1 MKLVINSSFK
11 MLPQRTGLSLQS
23 PLRPLSVLVFHLLL
37 THSLGGQS
45 QMIGLSQPIV
55 ALVGDDIIL
64 PCHLEPAED
73 VSAMTLE
80 WTRPD
85 LNSIAVFV
93 WRAGKDLVHVKDPS
107 YTGRTSLFTD
117 GLKHGNISLK
127 LSKVK
132 LSDEGRY
139 QCYVADLSKGSLVE
153 LVVASGA
160 ASYPVITLSGIN
172 EATRG
177 VMLDCRSEGWYPE
190 PEVLWLDGEGNL
202 LSAGPPETVR
212 GPDDLYT
219 VSSRVT
225 VEKRHSNSF
234 TCRVQQK
241 KTNQTREAHISI
253 SNDFFNVQSS
263 SVHVITGLAV
273 SLAVWIIMFILLL
286 LFVLWKWRLNRI
298 KTKRNCRDQ
307 TEKGE
312 KKNCSETNKTVDQC
326 VTEER
331 ERETLMPHETVEME
345 VLKGNGQK
353 KSKHF
358 KKKRSEQQLQEEQK
372 KEVQTLKEEL
382 QTKKIEIETKGAELQ
397 QLHEEKKRNDNELQ
411 SLKEE
416 LENKELER
424 TRNTRSIF
432 SLPLSPSQED
442 QQKKEVETLK
452 KKLENQQKE
461 SDANIKEFE
470 DKEAEVQQLQDQIQ
484 RMETNLQTQME
495 SNNME
500 LERSRAAPVRSSS
513 SGFKWQIVSRQKIQ
527 DEQQRRH
534 ESENRVQTLEEEMK
548 TKNRELQDEQHR
560 RHQAEP
566 EVQMKGNELQDNTSM
581 LKGNQADIHSQLLQE
596 TQRRKDAQREVEKLK
611 NDLESQKKEFNKQ
624 LYDEQQ
630 KKQQGVEK
638 DPEELV
644 TKNLE
649 MEDKSSSASQSSTT
663 EPLIV
668 VEVNQKGKNIHL
680 INKSHQDQPL
690 GGWRC
695 LATVVVADF

>member
-1 MKLVINSSFK
+1 

-37 THSLGGQS
+37 TQSCRGQS
-45 QMIGLSQPIV
+45 QLIGPLQPII

-80 WTRPD
+80 WTRSD

-139 QCYVADLSKGSLVE
+139 QCYVPKLNKESFVE
-153 LVVASGA
+153 LVVGS
-160 ASYPVITLSGIN
+160 ASYPVITLAGID
-172 EATRG
+172 EATGG
-177 VMLDCRSEGWYPE
+177 VMLACRSEGWYPE

-241 KTNQTREAHISI
+241 NTNQTREAHISI

-263 SVHVITGLAV
+263 SVPVNTGLAV

-286 LFVLWKWRLNRI
+286 LFVVLKWRQNRI
-298 KTKRNCRDQ
+298 KTKRSCGDQ

-312 KKNCSETNKTVDQC
+312 KKKHSKTNKSEDQC

-331 ERETLMPHETVEME
+331 EREQLMTHETVELE
-345 VLKGNGQK
+345 VLKGNVQK
-353 KSKHF
+353 KIKHF
-358 KKKRSEQQLQEEQK
+358 KKKRSEQQLQEEQQ

-382 QTKKIEIETKGAELQ
+382 LETKKNEIETKRAELQ
-397 QLHEEKKRNDNELQ
+397 QLHEEKKRNENELQ

-416 LENKELER
+416 LENKEVHVF
-424 TRNTRSIF
+424 IF
-432 SLPLSPSQED
+432 ISLLLIQ
-442 QQKKEVETLK
+442 
-452 KKLENQQKE
+452 NQ
-461 SDANIKEFE
+461 
-470 DKEAEVQQLQDQIQ
+470 
-484 RMETNLQTQME
+484 
-495 SNNME
+495 
-500 LERSRAAPVRSSS
+500 
-513 SGFKWQIVSRQKIQ
+513 
-527 DEQQRRH
+527 
-534 ESENRVQTLEEEMK
+534 
-548 TKNRELQDEQHR
+548 
-560 RHQAEP
+560 
-566 EVQMKGNELQDNTSM
+566 
-581 LKGNQADIHSQLLQE
+581 
-596 TQRRKDAQREVEKLK
+596 
-611 NDLESQKKEFNKQ
+611 
-624 LYDEQQ
+624 
-630 KKQQGVEK
+630 
-638 DPEELV
+638 
-644 TKNLE
+644 
-649 MEDKSSSASQSSTT
+649 
-663 EPLIV
+663 
-668 VEVNQKGKNIHL
+668 
-680 INKSHQDQPL
+680 
-690 GGWRC
+690 
-695 LATVVVADF
+695 